1 MMQHPSSASLPA
13 DASGHLTRRA
23 SRDSHRNKLRSRWKR
38 ANLNRTMGS
47 SPIVTQDSPP
57 SLGDDGARL
66 RGAKVAFEL
75 SPSKLHELDRASQ
88 KLDSPACAVFKDV
101 CGFGRIDLVIVSPS
115 HSMCGLS
122 ESVTG
127 PNPPRSPTLTE
138 KVFFFRNTLL
148 DITSAVLAQP
158 QINSQWALVEMV
170 PCT

>member
-1 MMQHPSSASLPA
+1 MVQHPSSASLPA

-23 SRDSHRNKLRSRWKR
+23 SRDSHRNNLRSRWKR
-38 ANLNRTMGS
+38 ANLNQTMGS
-47 SPIVTQDSPP
+47 SPIVT
-57 SLGDDGARL
+57 GDDGARL

-75 SPSKLHELDRASQ
+75 SPSKLHELDRALQ

-127 PNPPRSPTLTE
+127 PNPPRSPTLNE
-138 KVFFFRNTLL
+138 FFAIPCWTSRRQCWRNRK
-148 DITSAVLAQP
+148 
-158 QINSQWALVEMV
+158 
-170 PCT
+170 